1 MGPQLEEQEPT
12 FAFHYWW
19 NANISTQNSRPG
31 WLGPAHSHTYSSH
44 KEAHCNVPTTGAQIP
59 GDGRQLNRAV
69 PDSPP
74 AATGPAGGPRRDASQ
89 YGSFG
94 R

>member
-19 NANISTQNSRPG
+19 NANISTQISRPG
-31 WLGPAHSHTYSSH
+31 WLGPAHSYTYSSH

-59 GDGRQLNRAV
+59 GDGTAKPRCSGLSARGHRACRWTT
-69 PDSPP
+69 P
-74 AATGPAGGPRRDASQ
+74 
-89 YGSFG
+89 
-94 R
+94 